1 MHCQEEQ
8 RQQKEMEALQRK
20 DEERFKEEEK
30 NRKKEEEK
38 QRRAIILEQYKIKK
52 AMEEAEKEV
61 KNHFPLS
68 PSPVEKKMRPLPLNS
83 RLLQIYHSNISLKH
97 NFIYVY
103 SSFFTN
109 SRRAEI

>member
-83 RLLQIYHSNISLKH
+83 RLLQIYGIPGEVLQCKATRT
-97 NFIYVY
+97 FL
-103 SSFFTN
+103 
-109 SRRAEI
+109 